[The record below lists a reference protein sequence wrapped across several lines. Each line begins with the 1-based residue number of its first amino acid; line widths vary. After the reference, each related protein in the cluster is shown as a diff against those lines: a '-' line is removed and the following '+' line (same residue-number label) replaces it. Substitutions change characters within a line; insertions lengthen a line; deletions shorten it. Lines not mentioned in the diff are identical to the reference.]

1 MVQVIVCLGAVE
13 NLESWSSVVSGSELQ
28 NVPKDAVI
36 AQEIVEVKFTI
47 ILKTITKSLGSI
59 LVAHK
64 KSILLQPT
72 YLVIV

>member
-1 MVQVIVCLGAVE
+1 MCLGAVE

-36 AQEIVEVKFTI
+36 TQEIVEIKYII
-47 ILKTITKSLGSI
+47 ILKTIAKSVGAI
-59 LVAHK
+59 LIADK

-72 YLVIV
+72 W